1 MPTVSWISIAPV
13 KGLGLVH
20 PREVL
25 LEEHGVSENR
35 RFYIVDEDGRR
46 YGLLR
51 DGRLW
56 QVGVEYKVEPER
68 LSLLF
73 PDGAVV
79 AGDVALD
86 GEVTTDFYGRT
97 VEGQVVTGPWSE
109 ALSQHVGRAVRLIK
123 SAHPGQAVDRG
134 RGGVSL
140 VSDASLE
147 ELARRADTNAVDAR
161 RFRMLLGIGG
171 CEPHEEDHWL
181 GSEIR
186 IGEARARLLG
196 TVGRC
201 AITTR
206 NPATG
211 ERDLD
216 TLGVIK
222 SYRGQNPRTQELD
235 FGVFGEVVRPGRV
248 RIGDPVAPVRP

>member
-1 MPTVSWISIAPV
+1 VATVSWISIAPV

-20 PREVL
+20 PREVM
-25 LEEHGVSENR
+25 LEEHGVTANR
-35 RFYIVDEDGRR
+35 RFYIVDDDGRR

-56 QVGVEYKVEPER
+56 QVGVDYETEPER
-68 LSLLF
+68 LSLRF
-73 PDGAVV
+73 PDGTV
-79 AGDVALD
+79 AAGSVSLD
-86 GEVTTDFYGRT
+86 GEVETDFYGRT
-97 VEGQVVTGPWSE
+97 VDGQVVVGPWAD
-109 ALSQHVGRAVRLIK
+109 ALSRHVGRPVRLIR
-123 SAHPGQAVDRG
+123 STRPGAAVDRG

-147 ELARRADTNAVDAR
+147 ELARRAGTAAVDAR
-161 RFRMLLGIGG
+161 RFRMLIGVG
-171 CEPHEEDHWL
+171 DSEPHEEDRWL
-181 GSEIR
+181 GGEVR
-186 IGEARARLLG
+186 IGDARARLLG

-206 NPATG
+206 NPTTG

-222 SYRGQNPRTQELD
+222 SYRGPNPRTKEFD

-248 RIGDPVAPVRP
+248 RIGDPVEPI

>member
-1 MPTVSWISIAPV
+1 VATVSWISIAPV
-13 KGLGLVH
+13 KGLALVH

-25 LEEHGVSENR
+25 LEAHGVTENR
-35 RFYIVDEDGRR
+35 RFYIVDDDGRR

-56 QVGVEYKVEPER
+56 QVEVDYEVEPER
-68 LSLLF
+68 LSLRF
-73 PDGAVV
+73 PDGTVV
-79 AGDVALD
+79 AGDVSLD
-86 GEVTTDFYGRT
+86 GEVTTDFYGRE
-97 VEGQVVTGPWSE
+97 VEGQVVVGSWSE
-109 ALSQHVGRAVRLIK
+109 ALSQHVGRAVHLIK
-123 SAHPGQAVDRG
+123 AVRPGAAVDRG

-147 ELARRADTNAVDAR
+147 ELARRADTEAVDAR
-161 RFRMLLGIGG
+161 RFRMLLGVAG
-171 CEPHEEDHWL
+171 CEPHEEDGWL
-181 GSEIR
+181 GGEVR
-186 IGEARARLLG
+186 IGDARARLLG

-222 SYRGQNPRTQELD
+222 SYRGPNPRTKEFD

-248 RIGDPVAPVRP
+248 RIGDPVEPIRS

>member
-1 MPTVSWISIAPV
+1 VATVSWISIAPV
-13 KGLGLVH
+13 KGLALVH

-25 LEEHGVSENR
+25 LEQHGVTENR
-35 RFYIVDEDGRR
+35 RFYIVDDDGRR

-56 QVGVEYKVEPER
+56 QVGVDYETDPER
-68 LSLLF
+68 LSLRF
-73 PDGAVV
+73 PDGTV
-79 AGDVALD
+79 AAGEVSLD

-97 VEGQVVTGPWSE
+97 VDGQVVVGPWAE
-109 ALSQHVGRAVRLIK
+109 ALSRHVGRPVRLIR
-123 SAHPGQAVDRG
+123 SARPGAAVDRG

-147 ELARRADTNAVDAR
+147 ELARRAGTEAVDAR
-161 RFRMLLGIGG
+161 RFRMLLGVGG
-171 CEPHEEDHWL
+171 CQPHEEDRWL
-181 GSEIR
+181 GGEVR

-216 TLGVIK
+216 TLGLIN
-222 SYRGQNPRTQELD
+222 SYRGQNPRTKEFD
-235 FGVFGEVVRPGRV
+235 FGVFGEVVHPGWVRV
-248 RIGDPVAPVRP
+248 GDLVEPIRR